1 MVEDGG
7 PAPTPAGGLD
17 DFHGVAPTEPA
28 LSASTWLDIARR
40 QGDRKAFL
48 ASWNEMWKEI
58 LASPDPELAFSIWTR
73 WVEDERESAT
83 AADGLPA
90 AGSRA
95 EVWTQ
100 RPEFREGFIRLAGSS
115 PALGEILLAS
125 WREFRPWEWR
135 SGWESRTSF
144 SRRVE
149 SALEHRSD
157 REFPDAIRKLSRVEC
172 LRIAYLDC
180 VAGMPVDQVTLQIST
195 VADTLIEAC
204 FRRALAQVSTRL
216 KRAPPAGGFVVLAL
230 GKLGGCELNYS
241 SDVDLNFVYD
251 ETAVL
256 GTSEGREIR
265 DPLEVE
271 RFFTLLGER
280 IFHLVTDFTEN
291 GRLYRLDTRLRPE
304 GSSGRLVWSMRATAD
319 YYYGMG
325 RAWERQALIRLRPV
339 AGDLALGERL
349 QAELDAF
356 VFPRTFTA
364 EEIAEIRGLKLQMEK
379 LAMDRGSAA
388 EIKIGKGGIR
398 DVEYIVQYLQLVHA
412 ASVPVLKKANM
423 FQAFEILESNG
434 LLNPEE
440 SDILRQGY
448 RFLRRVEH
456 RIQMQHLRQ
465 THQLPEDSRELL
477 RIARS
482 LGFPNNEAFRGRLD
496 AHSRRIRRVYS
507 LLFEEATAPRREIDE
522 LPLYLDLP
530 ADVGRDPV
538 LRILRS
544 FGFDDTER
552 AFARLKAL
560 AGGVEDPRALDWAR
574 AKEAFSRLALPLL
587 REVSRQ
593 PEPDRT
599 LANFEECTRALGA
612 RSIFYQLL
620 VESPRVLQLF
630 VEICARSSLVVET
643 IRAYPDLFDEVVDAL
658 LTGYT
663 FDRSTLLADV
673 DALFQ
678 APADEAGRRAR
689 IEEALFKLKH
699 LHFLLIALRDLE
711 RLDNLSTTLGR
722 IADLSE
728 TLLHGVL
735 RLALEE
741 AETRLGSWQ
750 SKPRFLLLALGKLGG
765 QEMSY
770 KSDLDLVF
778 LYEGKGST
786 AQGVGVEEYFE
797 RLSHLVLAGCAVT
810 DSVGPLLRIDMRL
823 RPLGSHNSLAISLD
837 AWRQYFLGGQAR
849 TWERQAFLRSRPVEG
864 DEALSRTV
872 MEFARRELVLGS
884 PSWTASREEVF
895 ADVLEMRRKLEA
907 HAKPGDLKR
916 GRGGIMDVEFI
927 VQALQLV
934 HGKAHPRVLV
944 ANTAAGIQKLM
955 EAGLLDPSHGS
966 ELLTAYQFL
975 RWIENRISLVSE
987 GTQSLAT
994 LSPAELDSLAQK
1006 IGYRSSGEE
1015 AAVKIF
1021 ESELEYCRRK
1031 NRTLLETILGTSIE
1045 EKKE

>member
-7 PAPTPAGGLD
+7 PAPTPAGELD
-17 DFHGVAPTEPA
+17 DFHGIAPAEPA

-48 ASWNEMWKEI
+48 ASWNETWREI
-58 LASPDPELAFSIWTR
+58 LAAPDPELAFSIWTR
-73 WVEDERESAT
+73 WVEDDRE
-83 AADGLPA
+83 AAQTPEGLPA

-95 EVWTQ
+95 EAWAG
-100 RPEFREGFIRLAGSS
+100 RPELREGFIRLAGSS

-135 SGWESRTSF
+135 SGWESRASF

-149 SALEHRSD
+149 RALEDRSD
-157 REFPDAIRKLSRVEC
+157 REFPDAIRKLARIEC

-204 FRRALAQVSTRL
+204 YRRAFAQVSSRL
-216 KRAPPAGGFVVLAL
+216 KRAPPPGGFVVLAL
-230 GKLGGCELNYS
+230 GKLGGGELNYS

-256 GTSEGREIR
+256 GTGDGREIR

-271 RFFTLLGER
+271 RFFTLLSER
-280 IFHLVTDFTEN
+280 IVHLVADFTEQ

-304 GSSGRLVWSMRATAD
+304 GSTGRLVWSMRATVD

-339 AGDLALGERL
+339 AGDLGLGERL
-349 QAELDAF
+349 QGELDAF

-379 LAMDRGSAA
+379 LAMDRGSAT

-423 FQAFEILESNG
+423 FQAFEILESSG
-434 LLNPEE
+434 LLKPEE

-465 THQLPEDSRELL
+465 THQLPEDPRDLL

-482 LGFPNNEAFRGRLD
+482 LGFPGIDAFRGRLD

-544 FGFDDTER
+544 FGFEDAER
-552 AFARLKAL
+552 AFARLKSL
-560 AGGVEDPRALDWAR
+560 AGGAEDPRALDGAR

-587 REVSRQ
+587 HEVSRQ

-599 LANFEECTRALGA
+599 LSNFEECTRALGA

-673 DALFQ
+673 NALFQ
-678 APADEAGRRAR
+678 AAPADEAGRRAR

-741 AETRLGSWQ
+741 AETRLGSWP
-750 SKPRFLLLALGKLGG
+750 SKPGFLLLALGKLGG

-786 AQGVGVEEYFE
+786 AGGVGVEEYFE

-837 AWRQYFLGGQAR
+837 VWRQYFLGGQAR
-849 TWERQAFLRSRPVEG
+849 TWERQAFLRARPVEG
-864 DEALSRTV
+864 DEALSRTA
-872 MEFARRELVLGS
+872 MEFVRRELVLGS
-884 PSWTASREEVF
+884 PSWTASRETVF

-934 HGKAHPRVLV
+934 HGKAHPGVLG

-955 EAGLLDPSHGS
+955 EAGFLDPSHGS

-987 GTQSLAT
+987 GSQSLAT
-994 LSPAELDSLAQK
+994 LSHGELDSLAQK

-1015 AAVKIF
+1015 SAVKIF

-1031 NRTLLETILGTSIE
+1031 NRLLLETILGGPI